1 MSVFKPI
8 FKLRR
13 TNDHVTGCIYLLD
26 MRRLPACFFLAP
38 TPISF
43 SVLLLSFIAFTIPIQ
58 FFALCNYTSG
68 MCNIITRRT
77 LQMVGFRDVRGLI
90 DGHSAKGKWLSIL
103 VAVLL
108 IFFGTCSVSK
118 NAISQQKTHI
128 CPEWN
133 PTSAPF
139 TQIILFRKSLSI
151 STLPDTGTWL
161 TTIQLLFLTA
171 EDLSIEEF
179 VCVIFISRSVNPVCD
194 CNIIVLS
201 YRGWSRLFFLLH
213 VVFVT

>member
-103 VAVLL
+103 VAVL
-108 IFFGTCSVSK
+108 FFLHMFSFK

-161 TTIQLLFLTA
+161 TTIQLLFLKA
-171 EDLSIEEF
+171 EDLGIEEF
-179 VCVIFISRSVNPVCD
+179 CLCYFHFKECKPSVW
-194 CNIIVLS
+194 L
-201 YRGWSRLFFLLH
+201 
-213 VVFVT
+213 

>member
-103 VAVLL
+103 VAVL
-108 IFFGTCSVSK
+108 FFLHMFSFK

-128 CPEWN
+128 CPERN
-133 PTSAPF
+133 PTSGPF
-139 TQIILFRKSLSI
+139 TQIIVKSKYFYSTRYRNVTDYNTAAVFEGRRFRYWGILFV
-151 STLPDTGTWL
+151 
-161 TTIQLLFLTA
+161 LF
-171 EDLSIEEF
+171 SF
-179 VCVIFISRSVNPVCD
+179 QGV
-194 CNIIVLS
+194 
-201 YRGWSRLFFLLH
+201 
-213 VVFVT
+213 